1 MSREGLVSPVLTK
14 ELKER
19 FRTSRGPLV
28 IFLYVGAVIAIT
40 LAFIYL
46 NYRHNPVSFQPERS
60 REIFIMLS
68 MLQLFLIAFVTPGLS
83 AGVISSERERQTL
96 NILLITRLSAAS
108 IILSKLISSLAF
120 TVLLVVATI
129 PVYAMVTLYG
139 GIAAK
144 QLAAVFGLYFLNM
157 VFFGSV
163 GVFWST
169 WIRRTG
175 ISTVAAYA
183 CIFALVVST
192 ALGAELID
200 QYLRSQVMIQYQNT
214 AAVTAAAPAHPDM
227 KSYSGP
233 GLDYSPPPVY
243 ESPAIVWILRSL
255 NPVIVMISLFESIGW
270 GGGAFWLEPWK
281 IFTIG
286 YAALSICLILLSIYL
301 LPPVRRGLKL
311 TR

>member
-28 IFLYVGAVIAIT
+28 VFLYVGAVIAIT

-46 NYRHNPVSFQPERS
+46 IYRHNPVGFQPQRS
-60 REIFIMLS
+60 REIFMMLS
-68 MLQLFLIAFVTPGLS
+68 MLQLFLIAFVAPGLS

-96 NILLITRLSAAS
+96 NILLITRLSATS

-120 TVLLVVATI
+120 TLLLVVATI

-169 WIRRTG
+169 WIRKTG

-183 CIFALVVST
+183 CIFVLVVST

-200 QYLRSQVMIQYQNT
+200 QYLRSQAMLQYQNP
-214 AAVTAAAPAHPDM
+214 AAATAPVPVHPELEPYS
-227 KSYSGP
+227 KSSY
-233 GLDYSPPPVY
+233 DPPPVY

-270 GGGAFWLEPWK
+270 GGTSFWLEPWK
-281 IFTIG
+281 IFTVG
-286 YAALSICLILLSIYL
+286 YAALSICFILLSIYL
-301 LPPVRRGLKL
+301 LPPVRRGLR